1 MKLVIIDYGSG
12 NIKSVK
18 YALERIGVNAELT
31 NDLVKIENADK
42 VILPGVGEA
51 SSAMVELKKFELD
64 RLIPALKQPVLGICL
79 GIQLMCEYTE
89 EGNTDCM
96 GIFPIKVKKFSTKLK
111 VPQVGWNNISK
122 LKTSLF
128 NRVKENDYAY
138 FVHSFYAP
146 LSEYTIAQTTYDKEF
161 SAALQKNNF
170 YACQFHPEKS
180 SDAGRQI
187 LKNFVNL

>member
-18 YALERIGVNAELT
+18 FALERIGVNAVLT
-31 NDLVKIENADK
+31 NDLVTIENADK
-42 VILPGVGEA
+42 VVFPGVGEA
-51 SSAMVELKKFELD
+51 SSAMVELKKNGLD
-64 RLIPALKQPVLGICL
+64 KLISTLKQPVLGICL
-79 GIQLMCEYTE
+79 GMQLMCEYTE
-89 EGNTDCM
+89 EGDTCCM
-96 GIFPIKVKKFSTKLK
+96 GIFPIKVKKFNTELK

-122 LKTSLF
+122 LKTDLF
-128 NRVKENDYAY
+128 NQVNENEYAY

-146 LSEYTIAQTTYDKEF
+146 WSEYSIAQTTYDKEF
-161 SAALQKNNF
+161 SAALHKANF

-180 SDAGRQI
+180 SHAGQQI

>member
-51 SSAMVELKKFELD
+51 SSAMAELKKYELD
-64 RLIPALKQPVLGICL
+64 KLIPALKQPVLGICL

-122 LKTSLF
+122 LKTCLF
-128 NRVKENDYAY
+128 NQVKENEYAY

-161 SAALQKNNF
+161 SAALQKANF

-180 SDAGRQI
+180 SDAGQQI
-187 LKNFVNL
+187 LKNFVIL

>member
-1 MKLVIIDYGSG
+1 MKLVIIDYGAG

-31 NDLVKIENADK
+31 NDLAKIETADK

-51 SSAMVELKKFELD
+51 SSAMIELKKYGLD
-64 RLIPALKQPVLGICL
+64 KLIPVLKQPVLGICL
-79 GIQLMCEYTE
+79 GIQLMCKFTE

-128 NRVKENDYAY
+128 NNVKEDEYVY
-138 FVHSFYAP
+138 FVHSFYVP
-146 LSEYTIAQTTYDKEF
+146 LSEFTIAETIYDKEF

-180 SDAGRQI
+180 SDAGQQI